1 MHASA
6 GVAAAA
12 ALLRRFPRL
21 PLRSPAR
28 PVSVDGLSAYSMAM
42 HVHSSFSEQDGSM
55 DGQLFQAT
63 KNSVDVLWWTDHD
76 TRMDGIGY
84 RQVVHFTSLTKESGG
99 PGQGRAWDWTK
110 VTSGPL
116 GSQSTGGIVQSP
128 NSPSDPVAGGSMQLI
143 AKSTTG
149 APATFGFYA
158 QTRDASWNYRDNLNG
173 QSLTIDVLLT
183 KGWQAGYL
191 ELLIVSSYHEA
202 IAGRP
207 AGGYQLSYRFV
218 PPGGIGRGGGAGAS
232 VGRGGGAGAS
242 VGRGGGAGASMARRT
257 ANGISGIITIPVTPN
272 SGGNP
277 WGTMTINPAEDIAA
291 LWPDMDH
298 RDFGL
303 YELTLSAVSTGD
315 LVEGYF
321 DYLRFNR
328 SISGE
333 AFFRQQA
340 DMGAALAG
348 RYRSVMQ
355 QQGLEVSLALPHV
368 NWFGKSVSIPD
379 YGSTK
384 GRREYDA
391 YLAQNLIPKVHASG
405 GLISYNHPFGY
416 GDVPELPQSQQDV
429 MLVQTAQGMLPTSS
443 APAALGTDLLEVGYR
458 LRQGVDLAHH
468 VALWDIMSRNALFLT
483 GNGTNDDHFGQNWL
497 GPANNWFSSVWAR
510 GTSIADLLA
519 ALAAGRAWCASLS
532 QYRGSLDLLVDGT
545 VPMGSVGVSKVASRK
560 LVASATA
567 VPAQGSLQILQG
579 TVDYAGAADLS
590 ADTKVIGSYSASQ
603 LTAGRVTQRID
614 TGKDSFVRTQVLDST
629 GSVIGLSNPVWLL
642 RAAPPG
648 GIPAPRRT

>member
-6 GVAAAA
+6 GAAAAA
-12 ALLRRFPRL
+12 ALLRQFPRL
-21 PLRSPAR
+21 PLHSPAR
-28 PVSVDGLSAYSMAM
+28 PVSVGGLSAFSMAM

-55 DGQLFQAT
+55 DSQLFQAT
-63 KNSVDVLWWTDHD
+63 NNSVDVLWWTDHD

-116 GSQSTGGIVQSP
+116 SGQSTGGIVQNPS
-128 NSPSDPVAGGSMQLI
+128 SPSDPVAGGSMQLI

-158 QTRDASWNYRDNLNG
+158 QTHQASWNCRDNLNG
-173 QSLTIDVLLT
+173 QSLTIDVLLAS
-183 KGWQAGYL
+183 GWQAGYL

-202 IAGRP
+202 IGGRP

-218 PPGGIGRGGGAGAS
+218 PPGGT
-232 VGRGGGAGAS
+232 VQ
-242 VGRGGGAGASMARRT
+242 RT
-257 ANGISGIITIPVTPN
+257 ANGLTGIVTIPVTPD
-272 SGGNP
+272 GGSDP

-291 LWPDMDH
+291 LWPDMDY
-298 RDFGL
+298 RDFSL

-333 AFFRQQA
+333 AFFKQQA
-340 DMGAALAG
+340 DMGAALAT
-348 RYRSVMQ
+348 RYRSVVQ
-355 QQGLEVSLALPHV
+355 QQGLEVSLSLPHV

-379 YGSTK
+379 YGSTS

-405 GLISYNHPFGY
+405 GLLSYNHPFGY
-416 GDVPELPQSQQDV
+416 AGIPELPQSQQDA
-429 MLVQTAQGMLPTSS
+429 MLVQTAKGMLPAAGT
-443 APAALGTDLLEVGYR
+443 PAALGTDLLEVGYA
-458 LRQGVDLAHH
+458 LRQGMDLAHH

-483 GNGTNDDHFGQNWL
+483 GNGTNDDHFGQDWL
-497 GPANNWFSSVWAR
+497 GPVNNWFSSVWAPS
-510 GTSIADLLA
+510 TSIGDLLA

-532 QYRGSLDLLVDGT
+532 RYRGSLDLLVDGT
-545 VPMGSVGVSKVASRK
+545 VPMGSVSVSKVSSRN

-567 VPAQGSLQILQG
+567 IPAQGRLQILQG
-579 TVDYAGAADLS
+579 RVDYAGAADLS
-590 ADTKVIGSYSASQ
+590 ANTKVIGSYSAGQ
-603 LTAGRVTQRID
+603 LAGGTVTQRIG
-614 TGKDSFVRTQVLDST
+614 TVKDSFVRTQVLDST
-629 GSVIGLSNPVWLL
+629 GAVIALSNPVWLL
-642 RAAPPG
+642 RAVPPG
-648 GIPAPRRT
+648 GIPAPRQT

>member
-6 GVAAAA
+6 GAAAAA
-12 ALLRRFPRL
+12 ALLRQFPRL

-28 PVSVDGLSAYSMAM
+28 PVSADGLSAFSMAM

-84 RQVVHFTSLTKESGG
+84 RQVVHFTSLTTEHGG
-99 PGQGRAWDWTK
+99 PGQGRPWDWTK

-116 GSQSTGGIVQSP
+116 GGQSTGGIVQNPS
-128 NSPSDPVAGGSMQLI
+128 SPSDPVAGGSMQLI

-158 QTRDASWNYRDNLNG
+158 QTHQASWNYRDNLNG

-183 KGWQAGYL
+183 GGWQAGYL

-202 IAGRP
+202 IGGRP

-218 PPGGIGRGGGAGAS
+218 PPGGT
-232 VGRGGGAGAS
+232 
-242 VGRGGGAGASMARRT
+242 ARRT
-257 ANGISGIITIPVTPN
+257 ANGLTGIVTIPVKPD
-272 SGGNP
+272 SGSDP
-277 WGTMTINPAEDIAA
+277 WGTVTINPAEDIAA

-333 AFFRQQA
+333 AFFTQQA
-340 DMGAALAG
+340 DMGVALAA
-348 RYRSVMQ
+348 RYRSVVQ
-355 QQGLEVSLALPHV
+355 QQGLEVSLSLPHV
-368 NWFGKSVSIPD
+368 NWFGKNVAIPD
-379 YGSTK
+379 YGGTS
-384 GRREYDA
+384 GRHQYDA

-416 GDVPELPQSQQDV
+416 GDVPELPQPQQDA
-429 MLVQTAQGMLPTSS
+429 MLVQTAAGMLPAAGT
-443 APAALGTDLLEVGYR
+443 PAALGADLLEVGYA
-458 LRQGVDLAHH
+458 LRQGMDLAHH
-468 VALWDIMSRNALFLT
+468 VALWDIMSRNALFFT
-483 GNGTNDDHFGQNWL
+483 GTGTNDDHFGQNWL
-497 GPANNWFSSVWAR
+497 GPMNNWFSSVWAP
-510 GTSIADLLA
+510 GTSIGDLLA

-532 QYRGSLDLLVDGT
+532 RYRGGLDLLVDGT
-545 VPMGSVGVSKVASRK
+545 VPMGSVSVSKVTSRK
-560 LVASATA
+560 LVASATGI
-567 VPAQGSLQILQG
+567 PAQGALQILQG
-579 TVDYAGAADLS
+579 RVDYAGAAGLS
-590 ADTKVIGSYSASQ
+590 ANTKVIGSYSAGQ
-603 LTAGRVTQRID
+603 VTGGKVTQRVD
-614 TGKDSFVRTQVLDST
+614 TAKDGFVRTQVLDST
-629 GSVIGLSNPVWLL
+629 GAVIGLSNPVWLL

-648 GIPAPRRT
+648 GIPAPRQT

>member
-6 GVAAAA
+6 GAAAAA
-12 ALLRRFPRL
+12 ALLRQFPRL

-28 PVSVDGLSAYSMAM
+28 PVSAGGLSAYSMAM

-55 DGQLFQAT
+55 DSQLFQAT

-99 PGQGRAWDWTK
+99 PGQGRPWDWTK

-128 NSPSDPVAGGSMQLI
+128 SSPSDPVAGGSMQLM

-158 QTRDASWNYRDNLNG
+158 QTHQASWNYRDNLNG
-173 QSLTIDVLLT
+173 QSLTIDVLPAG
-183 KGWQAGYL
+183 GWQAGYL

-202 IAGRP
+202 IGGRP

-218 PPGGIGRGGGAGAS
+218 RGGT
-232 VGRGGGAGAS
+232 
-242 VGRGGGAGASMARRT
+242 ARRT
-257 ANGISGIITIPVTPN
+257 ANGLSGVIIVPVTPN
-272 SGGNP
+272 SGSDP

-291 LWPDMDH
+291 LWPDMDY

-328 SISGE
+328 SIGGE
-333 AFFRQQA
+333 AFFKQQS
-340 DMGAALAG
+340 DMAAVLAT
-348 RYRSVMQ
+348 RYRSVVQ

-384 GRREYDA
+384 GRREYGA

-416 GDVPELPQSQQDV
+416 GDIPELPQSQQDA
-429 MLVQTAQGMLPTSS
+429 MLVQTANGMLPTSS
-443 APAALGTDLLEVGYR
+443 APAALGADLLEVGYA
-458 LRQGVDLAHH
+458 LRQGMDLAHH

-497 GPANNWFSSVWAR
+497 GPMNNWFSSVWAP
-510 GTSIADLLA
+510 GASVGELLA

-532 QYRGSLDLLVDGT
+532 RYRGSLDLLVDGS
-545 VPMGSVGVSKVASRK
+545 VPMGSVSVSTVTSRK
-560 LVASATA
+560 LAASATA
-567 VPAQGSLQILQG
+567 IPAQGSLQILQG

-590 ADTKVIGSYSASQ
+590 ANTKVIGSYSASQ
-603 LTAGRVTQRID
+603 LTGGSVTQRID
-614 TGKDSFVRTQVLDST
+614 TGKNSFVRTQVLDSAGT
-629 GSVIGLSNPVWLL
+629 VVGLSNPVWLL

-648 GIPAPRRT
+648 GIPAPRQT

>member
-6 GVAAAA
+6 GAAAA
-12 ALLRRFPRL
+12 ATLPRQFPRL

-28 PVSVDGLSAYSMAM
+28 PVSVDGLAAFSMAM

-55 DGQLFQAT
+55 DSQLFQAAN
-63 KNSVDVLWWTDHD
+63 NSVDVLWWTDHD

-84 RQVVHFTSLTKESGG
+84 RQVVHFTSLTDESGG

-110 VTSGPL
+110 ITSGPL
-116 GSQSTGGIVQSP
+116 GGQSTGGIVQNPS
-128 NSPSDPVAGGSMQLI
+128 SPSDPVAGGSMQLI

-158 QTRDASWNYRDNLNG
+158 QTHQASWNCRDNLNG
-173 QSLTIDVLLT
+173 QSLTIDVLLA

-202 IAGRP
+202 IGGRP

-218 PPGGIGRGGGAGAS
+218 PPGGT
-232 VGRGGGAGAS
+232 V
-242 VGRGGGAGASMARRT
+242 RRT
-257 ANGISGIITIPVTPN
+257 ANGLTGILTIPVKPD
-272 SGGNP
+272 SGSDP
-277 WGTMTINPAEDIAA
+277 WGTLTINPAEDIAA

-298 RDFGL
+298 RDFSL

-333 AFFRQQA
+333 AFFSQQA
-340 DMGAALAG
+340 DMGAALAT
-348 RYRSVMQ
+348 RYRSVTQ
-355 QQGLEVSLALPHV
+355 QQGLEVSLSLPHV

-379 YGSTK
+379 YGSTS

-391 YLAQNLIPKVHASG
+391 YLVQNLIPKVHASG

-416 GDVPELPQSQQDV
+416 ADIPELPQSQQDA
-429 MLVQTAQGMLPTSS
+429 MLVQTAKGMLPAAGT
-443 APAALGTDLLEVGYR
+443 PAALGTDLLEVGYA
-458 LRQGVDLAHH
+458 LRQGMDLAHH

-497 GPANNWFSSVWAR
+497 GPENNWFSSAWAPS
-510 GTSIADLLA
+510 TSVGDLLA

-532 QYRGSLDLLVDGT
+532 RYRGSLDLLVDGK
-545 VPMGSVGVSKVASRK
+545 VPMGSVSVSKVTSRK

-567 VPAQGSLQILQG
+567 IPAQGRLQILQG
-579 TVDYAGAADLS
+579 GVDYAGAADLS
-590 ADTKVIGSYSASQ
+590 ANTKVIGSYSAGQ
-603 LTAGRVTQRID
+603 LTGGKVTQRID
-614 TGKDSFVRTQVLDST
+614 TAKDSFVRTQVLDPT
-629 GSVIGLSNPVWLL
+629 GAVIALSNPVWLL
-642 RAAPPG
+642 RAVPPG
-648 GIPAPRRT
+648 GIPAPRQA

>member
-1 MHASA
+1 MCDDQPAGASPAATGSPLSRRGFLHASA
-6 GVAAAA
+6 GVAGAA

-28 PVSVDGLSAYSMAM
+28 PVSVDGLSAFSMAM

-55 DGQLFQAT
+55 DSQLFQAST
-63 KNSVDVLWWTDHD
+63 NSMDVLWWTDHD

-84 RQVVHFTSLTKESGG
+84 RREVHFTSLTQEQGG

-110 VTSGPL
+110 VTAGPL
-116 GSQSTGGIVQSP
+116 ASQSTGGIVQNPSSP
-128 NSPSDPVAGGSMQLI
+128 GDPVAGGSMQLI

-158 QTRDASWNYRDNLNG
+158 QTHQASWNYRDNLNG

-202 IAGRP
+202 IGGRP
-207 AGGYQLSYRFV
+207 AGGYQLSYQFV
-218 PPGGIGRGGGAGAS
+218 PPGGT
-232 VGRGGGAGAS
+232 
-242 VGRGGGAGASMARRT
+242 ARRT
-257 ANGISGIITIPVTPN
+257 ANGLTGVVTIPVTPN
-272 SGGNP
+272 SGSDP
-277 WGTMTINPAEDIAA
+277 WGTVTINPAGDIAA

-321 DYLRFNR
+321 DYLRFDR
-328 SISGE
+328 TISGE
-333 AFFRQQA
+333 AFLSQQA
-340 DMGAALAG
+340 DMGAVLAS
-348 RYRSVMQ
+348 RYGSVTQ
-355 QQGLEVSLALPHV
+355 RQGLEVSLSLPHV

-379 YGSTK
+379 YGSVT
-384 GRREYDA
+384 GHREYGT

-405 GLISYNHPFGY
+405 GLISFNHPFGY
-416 GDVPELPQSQQDV
+416 GDIPELPQAQQDA
-429 MLVQTAQGMLPTSS
+429 MLAQTAMGLLPTSS
-443 APAALGTDLLEVGYR
+443 APAALGTDLLEVGYH

-483 GNGTNDDHFGQNWL
+483 GTGTNDDHFGKNWL
-497 GPANNWFSSVWAR
+497 AHSNNWFSSVWAPST
-510 GTSIADLLA
+510 GIADLLA

-532 QYRGSLDLLVDGT
+532 GYRGSLDLLIDGS
-545 VPMGSVGVSKVASRK
+545 VPMGSVSVSTVPSRR

-567 VPAQGSLQILQG
+567 IPTGGSLQILQG

-590 ADTKVIGSYSASQ
+590 ANTKVIGSYAAGQ
-603 LTAGRVTQRID
+603 LTGGSVVHRIN
-614 TGKDSFVRTQVLDST
+614 TRKDSFVRTQVLDSAGT
-629 GSVIGLSNPVWLL
+629 VVGLSNPVWLL
-642 RAAPPG
+642 RAAPPR
-648 GIPAPRRT
+648 GIPAPRQT

>member
-6 GVAAAA
+6 GAAAA
-12 ALLRRFPRL
+12 ATVLRQFPRL

-28 PVSVDGLSAYSMAM
+28 PVSADGLSAFSMAM

-55 DGQLFQAT
+55 DSQLFQAT

-84 RQVVHFTSLTKESGG
+84 RQQVHFTSLTNESGG

-116 GSQSTGGIVQSP
+116 SGQSTGGIVQNPS
-128 NSPSDPVAGGSMQLI
+128 SPSDPVAGGSMQLI

-158 QTRDASWNYRDNLNG
+158 QTHPAGWNCRDNLNG
-173 QSLTIDVLLT
+173 QSLTIDVLVA

-191 ELLIVSSYHEA
+191 ELLIISSYHEA
-202 IAGRP
+202 IGGRP

-218 PPGGIGRGGGAGAS
+218 PPGGT
-232 VGRGGGAGAS
+232 V
-242 VGRGGGAGASMARRT
+242 RRT
-257 ANGISGIITIPVTPN
+257 ASGLTGIVTIPVTPN
-272 SGGNP
+272 SGSNP
-277 WGTMTINPAEDIAA
+277 WGTMTVNPAEDIAA
-291 LWPDMDH
+291 LWPDMDY
-298 RDFGL
+298 RDFSL

-340 DMGAALAG
+340 DMGAALAA
-348 RYRSVMQ
+348 RYRSVVQ

-379 YGSTK
+379 YGSTS
-384 GRREYDA
+384 GRREYGT

-416 GDVPELPQSQQDV
+416 SDIPELPQSQQDAL
-429 MLVQTAQGMLPTSS
+429 LVQTAEGMLPAAGT
-443 APAALGTDLLEVGYR
+443 PAALGADLLEVGYR
-458 LRQGVDLAHH
+458 LRQGMDLAHH
-468 VALWDIMSRNALFLT
+468 VALWDIMSRNALFFT

-497 GPANNWFSSVWAR
+497 GPKNNWFSSAWAR
-510 GTSIADLLA
+510 GTGVADLLA
-519 ALAAGRAWCASLS
+519 ALAAGRAWCASLIG
-532 QYRGSLDLLVDGT
+532 YRGSMDLLVDGT
-545 VPMGSVGVSKVASRK
+545 VPMGSVSVSNVRSRK
-560 LVASATA
+560 LAASATA
-567 VPAQGSLQILQG
+567 IPAHGMLQIVQG
-579 TVDYAGAADLS
+579 TVDYAGAAGLS
-590 ADTKVIGSYSASQ
+590 ANTKVIGSYPASK
-603 LTAGRVTQRID
+603 LTGGPVTQRID

-629 GSVIGLSNPVWLL
+629 GTVVGLSNPVWLL
-642 RAAPPG
+642 RAVPPG
-648 GIPAPRRT
+648 GIPVPRQT

>member
-6 GVAAAA
+6 GAAAAA
-12 ALLRRFPRL
+12 ALLRQFPRL

-28 PVSVDGLSAYSMAM
+28 PVSAGGLSAYSMAM

-55 DGQLFQAT
+55 DSQLFQAT

-99 PGQGRAWDWTK
+99 PGQGRPWDWTK

-116 GSQSTGGIVQSP
+116 GSQSTGGIVQDPS
-128 NSPSDPVAGGSMQLI
+128 SPSDPVAGGSMHLI
-143 AKSTTG
+143 AKSTNG

-158 QTRDASWNYRDNLNG
+158 QTHQASWNCRDNLNG
-173 QSLTIDVLLT
+173 QSLTIDVLVA

-202 IAGRP
+202 SGGRP

-218 PPGGIGRGGGAGAS
+218 PPGGT
-232 VGRGGGAGAS
+232 V
-242 VGRGGGAGASMARRT
+242 RRT
-257 ANGISGIITIPVTPN
+257 ASGLTGIVTIPVTPN
-272 SGGNP
+272 SGSNP
-277 WGTMTINPAEDIAA
+277 WGTMTVNPAEDIAA
-291 LWPDMDH
+291 LWPDMDY
-298 RDFGL
+298 RDFSL

-333 AFFRQQA
+333 AFFSQQA
-340 DMGAALAG
+340 DMGAALAA
-348 RYRSVMQ
+348 RYRSVVQ

-379 YGSTK
+379 YGSTS
-384 GRREYDA
+384 GRREYGT

-416 GDVPELPQSQQDV
+416 SDIPELPQSQQDAL
-429 MLVQTAQGMLPTSS
+429 LVQTANGMLPAAGT
-443 APAALGTDLLEVGYR
+443 PAALGADLLEVGYR
-458 LRQGVDLAHH
+458 LRQGMDLAHH
-468 VALWDIMSRNALFLT
+468 VALWDIMSRNALFFT

-497 GPANNWFSSVWAR
+497 GPQNNWFSSAWAL
-510 GTSIADLLA
+510 GTGVADLLA
-519 ALAAGRAWCASLS
+519 ALAAGRAWCASLTG
-532 QYRGSLDLLVDGT
+532 YRGSMDLLVDGT
-545 VPMGSVGVSKVASRK
+545 VPMGSVSVSKVRSRK
-560 LVASATA
+560 LAASATA
-567 VPAQGSLQILQG
+567 IPAHGMLQILQG
-579 TVDYAGAADLS
+579 TVDYAGAAGLS
-590 ADTKVIGSYSASQ
+590 ANTNVIGSYPASK
-603 LTAGRVTQRID
+603 LTGGPVTQRID

-629 GSVIGLSNPVWLL
+629 GTVVALSNPVWLL
-642 RAAPPG
+642 RAVPPG
-648 GIPAPRRT
+648 GIPAPRQT

>member
-6 GVAAAA
+6 GAAAAA
-12 ALLRRFPRL
+12 ALLRQFPRL

-28 PVSVDGLSAYSMAM
+28 PVSAGGLSAYSMAM

-55 DGQLFQAT
+55 DSQLFQAT

-84 RQVVHFTSLTKESGG
+84 RQVVHFTSLTRESGG
-99 PGQGRAWDWTK
+99 PGQGRPWDWTK

-128 NSPSDPVAGGSMQLI
+128 SSPSDPVAGGSMQLM
-143 AKSTTG
+143 AKSTTR

-158 QTRDASWNYRDNLNG
+158 QTHQASWNCRDNLNG

-183 KGWQAGYL
+183 GGWQAGYL

-202 IAGRP
+202 IGGRP

-218 PPGGIGRGGGAGAS
+218 RGGT
-232 VGRGGGAGAS
+232 
-242 VGRGGGAGASMARRT
+242 ARRT
-257 ANGISGIITIPVTPN
+257 ANGLSGVIMVPVTPN
-272 SGGNP
+272 SGSDP

-291 LWPDMDH
+291 LWPDMDY

-328 SISGE
+328 SIGGE
-333 AFFRQQA
+333 AFFKQQS
-340 DMGAALAG
+340 DMAAVLAT
-348 RYRSVMQ
+348 RYRSVVQ

-384 GRREYDA
+384 GRREYGA

-416 GDVPELPQSQQDV
+416 GDIPELPQSQQDA
-429 MLVQTAQGMLPTSS
+429 MLVQTANGMLPTSS
-443 APAALGTDLLEVGYR
+443 APAALGADLLEVGYA
-458 LRQGVDLAHH
+458 LRQGMDLAHH

-497 GPANNWFSSVWAR
+497 GPMNNWFSSVWAP
-510 GTSIADLLA
+510 GASVGELLA

-532 QYRGSLDLLVDGT
+532 RYRGSLDLLVDGS
-545 VPMGSVGVSKVASRK
+545 VPMGSVSVSTVTSRK
-560 LVASATA
+560 LAASATA
-567 VPAQGSLQILQG
+567 IPAQGSLQILQG

-590 ADTKVIGSYSASQ
+590 ANSKVIGSYSASQ
-603 LTAGRVTQRID
+603 LTGGSVTQRID
-614 TGKDSFVRTQVLDST
+614 TGKNSFVRTQVLDST
-629 GSVIGLSNPVWLL
+629 GTVVGLSNPVWLL

-648 GIPAPRRT
+648 GIPAPRQT

>member
-6 GVAAAA
+6 GAAAA
-12 ALLRRFPRL
+12 VALLRQFPRL

-28 PVSVDGLSAYSMAM
+28 PVTAGGLSAFSMAM

-55 DGQLFQAT
+55 DSQLFQAT

-84 RQVVHFTSLTKESGG
+84 RQVVHFTSLTQESGG

-116 GSQSTGGIVQSP
+116 GGQSTGGIVQNPS
-128 NSPSDPVAGGSMQLI
+128 SPSDPVAGGSMQLI

-158 QTRDASWNYRDNLNG
+158 QTHQASWNCRDNLNG
-173 QSLTIDVLLT
+173 QSLTVDVLLAG
-183 KGWQAGYL
+183 GWQAGYL

-202 IAGRP
+202 IGGRP

-218 PPGGIGRGGGAGAS
+218 PPGGTAQ
-232 VGRGGGAGAS
+232 
-242 VGRGGGAGASMARRT
+242 RT
-257 ANGISGIITIPVTPN
+257 AKGLTGIVTIPVQPN
-272 SGGNP
+272 GSGNP

-291 LWPDMDH
+291 LWPDMDY
-298 RDFGL
+298 RDFSL

-333 AFFRQQA
+333 AFFTQQA
-340 DMGAALAG
+340 DMGAALAA
-348 RYRSVMQ
+348 RYRSVVQ
-355 QQGLEVSLALPHV
+355 QQGLEVSLSLPHV
-368 NWFGKSVSIPD
+368 NWFSKSVSIPD
-379 YGSTK
+379 YGSTS
-384 GRREYDA
+384 GRRQYDA

-416 GDVPELPQSQQDV
+416 GDIPELPQSQQAA
-429 MLVQTAQGMLPTSS
+429 MLVQTAKGLLPAAGT
-443 APAALGTDLLEVGYR
+443 PAALGADLLEVGYA
-458 LRQGVDLAHH
+458 LRQGMDLAHH
-468 VALWDIMSRNALFLT
+468 VALWDIMSRNALFFT
-483 GNGTNDDHFGQNWL
+483 GNGTNDDHFGQDWL
-497 GPANNWFSSVWAR
+497 GPKNNWFSSVWAPTA
-510 GTSIADLLA
+510 GIGDLLA

-532 QYRGSLDLLVDGT
+532 RYRGSLDLLVDGT
-545 VPMGSVGVSKVASRK
+545 VPMGSVSVSTVLSRR

-567 VPAQGSLQILQG
+567 IPAQGSLQILQG

-590 ADTKVIGSYSASQ
+590 ANTKVIASYPASQ
-603 LTAGRVTQRID
+603 LGGGSVAHQVNNR
-614 TGKDSFVRTQVLDST
+614 KDSFVRTQVLDST
-629 GSVIGLSNPVWLL
+629 GAVVGLSNPVWLL
-642 RAAPPG
+642 RAVPPG
-648 GIPAPRRT
+648 GIPAPRQT

>member
-1 MHASA
+1 MCDDHAAASSPATTGTPLSRRGFMHASA
-6 GVAAAA
+6 GAAAAA
-12 ALLRRFPRL
+12 ALLRQFPRL

-28 PVSVDGLSAYSMAM
+28 PVSAGGLSAYSMAM

-55 DGQLFQAT
+55 DSQLFQAA

-84 RQVVHFTSLTKESGG
+84 RQVVHFTSLTKENGG
-99 PGQGRAWDWTK
+99 PGQGRPWDWTK
-110 VTSGPL
+110 VTAGPL
-116 GSQSTGGIVQSP
+116 GSQSSGGIVQNPSSP
-128 NSPSDPVAGGSMQLI
+128 GDPVAGGSMQLI

-158 QTRDASWNYRDNLNG
+158 QTHQASWNYRDNLNG

-202 IAGRP
+202 TGGRP
-207 AGGYQLSYRFV
+207 PGGYQLSYQFV
-218 PPGGIGRGGGAGAS
+218 PPGGT
-232 VGRGGGAGAS
+232 
-242 VGRGGGAGASMARRT
+242 ARRT
-257 ANGISGIITIPVTPN
+257 ANGIRGVITVPVRPN
-272 SGGNP
+272 SGSDP

-333 AFFRQQA
+333 AFLRQQA
-340 DMGAALAG
+340 DMGAVLAA
-348 RYRSVMQ
+348 RYRSVVQ
-355 QQGLEVSLALPHV
+355 QQGLEVSLSLPHV
-368 NWFGKSVSIPD
+368 NWFGRSVTIPD
-379 YGSTK
+379 YGSTS
-384 GRREYDA
+384 GHREYA
-391 YLAQNLIPKVHASG
+391 RYLAQNLIPKVHASG

-416 GDVPELPQSQQDV
+416 GDIPELPQLQQDA
-429 MLVQTAQGMLPTSS
+429 MLAQTAKALLPTSS
-443 APAALGTDLLEVGYR
+443 APAALGTDLLEVGYN

-483 GNGTNDDHFGQNWL
+483 GNGTNDDHFGKNWL
-497 GPANNWFSSVWAR
+497 GPRNNWFSSVWAPST
-510 GTSIADLLA
+510 GVGDLLA

-532 QYRGSLDLLVDGT
+532 RYRGSLDLLVDGT
-545 VPMGSVGVSKVASRK
+545 VPMGSVSVSKVTSRK

-567 VPAQGSLQILQG
+567 IPAHGRVQILQG

-590 ADTKVIGSYSASQ
+590 ANTKVIGSYSGSQ
-603 LTAGRVTQRID
+603 LTGGSVTQRID
-614 TGKDSFVRTQVLDST
+614 TSKDSFVRTQVLDST
-629 GSVIGLSNPVWLL
+629 GTQIGLSNPVWLL

-648 GIPAPRRT
+648 GIPAPRQT

>member
-6 GVAAAA
+6 GAAAAA
-12 ALLRRFPRL
+12 ALLRQFPRL

-55 DGQLFQAT
+55 DSQLFQAT

-99 PGQGRAWDWTK
+99 PGQGHPRDRTK

-116 GSQSTGGIVQSP
+116 GSQSTGGIVQNPS
-128 NSPSDPVAGGSMQLI
+128 SPSDPVAGGSMHLI
-143 AKSTTG
+143 ATTTTG

-158 QTRDASWNYRDNLNG
+158 QTHPAGWNCRDNLNG
-173 QSLTIDVLLT
+173 QSLTIDVLVA

-202 IAGRP
+202 IGGRP

-218 PPGGIGRGGGAGAS
+218 PPGGT
-232 VGRGGGAGAS
+232 V
-242 VGRGGGAGASMARRT
+242 RRT
-257 ANGISGIITIPVTPN
+257 ASGLTGIVTIPVTPN
-272 SGGNP
+272 SGSNP
-277 WGTMTINPAEDIAA
+277 WGTMTVNPAEDIAA
-291 LWPDMDH
+291 LWPDMDY
-298 RDFGL
+298 RDFSL

-340 DMGAALAG
+340 DMGAALAA
-348 RYRSVMQ
+348 RYRSVVQ

-379 YGSTK
+379 YGSTS
-384 GRREYDA
+384 GRREYGT

-416 GDVPELPQSQQDV
+416 GDIPELPQSQQDAL
-429 MLVQTAQGMLPTSS
+429 LVQTAEGMLPAAGT
-443 APAALGTDLLEVGYR
+443 PAALGADLLEVGYR
-458 LRQGVDLAHH
+458 LRQGMDLAHH
-468 VALWDIMSRNALFLT
+468 VALWDIMSRNALFFT

-497 GPANNWFSSVWAR
+497 GPKNNWFSSAWAR
-510 GTSIADLLA
+510 GTGVADLLA
-519 ALAAGRAWCASLS
+519 ALAAGRAWCASLIG
-532 QYRGSLDLLVDGT
+532 YRGSMDLLVDGT
-545 VPMGSVGVSKVASRK
+545 VPMGAVSVSKVRSRK
-560 LVASATA
+560 LAASATA
-567 VPAQGSLQILQG
+567 IPAHGMLQIVQG
-579 TVDYAGAADLS
+579 TVDYAGAAGLS
-590 ADTKVIGSYSASQ
+590 ANTKVIGSYPASK
-603 LTAGRVTQRID
+603 LTGGPVTQRID

-629 GSVIGLSNPVWLL
+629 GTVVGLSNPVWLL
-642 RAAPPG
+642 RAVPPG
-648 GIPAPRRT
+648 GIPVPRQT

>member
-6 GVAAAA
+6 GAAAAA

-99 PGQGRAWDWTK
+99 PGQGRPWDWTK
-110 VTSGPL
+110 VTFGPL

-128 NSPSDPVAGGSMQLI
+128 SSPGDPVAGGSMQLI

-158 QTRDASWNYRDNLNG
+158 QTHQASWNYRDNLNG

-183 KGWQAGYL
+183 GGWQAGYL

-202 IAGRP
+202 IGGRP

-218 PPGGIGRGGGAGAS
+218 PPGGT
-232 VGRGGGAGAS
+232 
-242 VGRGGGAGASMARRT
+242 ARRA
-257 ANGISGIITIPVTPN
+257 ANGISGVVTIPVTPN
-272 SGGNP
+272 SGSNP

-340 DMGAALAG
+340 DMGAALAA
-348 RYRSVMQ
+348 RYRSVAQ

-384 GRREYDA
+384 GRREYGA
-391 YLAQNLIPKVHASG
+391 YLVQNLIPKVHASG

-416 GDVPELPQSQQDV
+416 GDIPELPQAQQDA

-443 APAALGTDLLEVGYR
+443 APAALGTDLLEVGYS

-532 QYRGSLDLLVDGT
+532 RYRGSLDLLVDGI

-560 LVASATA
+560 LVATATA
-567 VPAQGSLQILQG
+567 VPAQGRLQILQG
-579 TVDYAGAADLS
+579 RVDYAGAADLS
-590 ADTKVIGSYSASQ
+590 ANTKVIGSYSASQ
-603 LTAGRVTQRID
+603 LTAGPVTQGID

-629 GSVIGLSNPVWLL
+629 GTVIGLSNPVWLL

-648 GIPAPRRT
+648 GIPAPRQT

>member
-6 GVAAAA
+6 GAAAAA

-21 PLRSPAR
+21 PLNSPAR
-28 PVSVDGLSAYSMAM
+28 PVSADGLAAYSMAM

-55 DGQLFQAT
+55 DSQLFQAS
-63 KNSVDVLWWTDHD
+63 KNAVDVLWWTDHD

-84 RQVVHFTSLTKESGG
+84 RQVVHFTSLTKERGG
-99 PGQGRAWDWTK
+99 PGQGRPWDWTQ

-116 GSQSTGGIVQSP
+116 GSRSTGGIVQSP
-128 NSPSDPVAGGSMQLI
+128 SSPSDPVAGGSMQLI

-158 QTRDASWNYRDNLNG
+158 QTHQASWNYRDNLNG

-183 KGWQAGYL
+183 GGWQAGYL

-202 IAGRP
+202 IGGRP
-207 AGGYQLSYRFV
+207 AGGYQLSYQFV
-218 PPGGIGRGGGAGAS
+218 PPGGT
-232 VGRGGGAGAS
+232 
-242 VGRGGGAGASMARRT
+242 ARRT
-257 ANGISGIITIPVTPN
+257 ANGLTGIVTIPVTPN
-272 SGGNP
+272 SGSDP
-277 WGTMTINPAEDIAA
+277 WGTVTINPAEDIAA
-291 LWPDMDH
+291 LWPDMDY

-333 AFFRQQA
+333 AFLTQQA
-340 DMGAALAG
+340 DMGAALAA
-348 RYRSVMQ
+348 RYRSVVQ
-355 QQGLEVSLALPHV
+355 QQGLEVSLSLPHV

-379 YGSTK
+379 YGSTS
-384 GRREYDA
+384 GHRQYGM

-405 GLISYNHPFGY
+405 GLVSFNHPFGY
-416 GDVPELPQSQQDV
+416 GDIAELPQAQQDA
-429 MLVQTAQGMLPTSS
+429 MLVQTATGMLPSSS
-443 APAALGTDLLEVGYR
+443 APAGLGTDLLEVGYY

-468 VALWDIMSRNALFLT
+468 VALWDIMSRNALFFT

-497 GPANNWFSSVWAR
+497 VKSNNWFSSVWAPST
-510 GTSIADLLA
+510 GVADLLA

-532 QYRGSLDLLVDGT
+532 GYRGSLDLLVDGS
-545 VPMGSVGVSKVASRK
+545 VPMGSVSVSTVLSRR
-560 LVASATA
+560 LVATATA
-567 VPAQGSLQILQG
+567 IPAQGSLQILQG
-579 TVDYAGAADLS
+579 KVDYAGAAGLS
-590 ADTKVIGSYSASQ
+590 ANTKVIGSYSAGQ
-603 LTAGRVTQRID
+603 LSGGSVVHRVNTR
-614 TGKDSFVRTQVLDST
+614 KDSFVRTQVLDST
-629 GSVIGLSNPVWLL
+629 GTIVGLSNPVWLL
-642 RAAPPG
+642 RAVPPG
-648 GIPAPRRT
+648 GIPAPRQT

>member
-6 GVAAAA
+6 GAAAAA

-28 PVSVDGLSAYSMAM
+28 PVSVDGLPAYSMAM

-55 DGQLFQAT
+55 DSQLFQAT

-84 RQVVHFTSLTKESGG
+84 RQVVHFTSLTTEHGG
-99 PGQGRAWDWTK
+99 PGQGRPWDWTK
-110 VTSGPL
+110 VTAGPL
-116 GSQSTGGIVQSP
+116 GSQSTGGIVQNPS
-128 NSPSDPVAGGSMQLI
+128 SPSDPVAGGSMQLI

-158 QTRDASWNYRDNLNG
+158 QTHQASWNYRDNLNG

-202 IAGRP
+202 IGGRP

-232 VGRGGGAGAS
+232 TV
-242 VGRGGGAGASMARRT
+242 RRS
-257 ANGISGIITIPVTPN
+257 ANGLTGIVTIPVTPN
-272 SGGNP
+272 SGSDP
-277 WGTMTINPAEDIAA
+277 WGTTTVNPAEDIAA

-333 AFFRQQA
+333 AFFTQQA
-340 DMGAALAG
+340 DMGAALAA
-348 RYRSVMQ
+348 RYRSVTQ
-355 QQGLEVSLALPHV
+355 QQGLEVSLSLPHV
-368 NWFGKSVSIPD
+368 NWFGKNVAIPD
-379 YGSTK
+379 YGSTS
-384 GRREYDA
+384 GRRQYDA

-416 GDVPELPQSQQDV
+416 GDVPELPQPQQDAL
-429 MLVQTAQGMLPTSS
+429 LVQTAGGMLPAAGT
-443 APAALGTDLLEVGYR
+443 PAALGADLLEVGYR
-458 LRQGVDLAHH
+458 LRQGMDLAHH
-468 VALWDIMSRNALFLT
+468 VALWDIMSRNALFFT

-497 GPANNWFSSVWAR
+497 GPMNNWFSSVWAR
-510 GTSIADLLA
+510 SAGIADLLA

-532 QYRGSLDLLVDGT
+532 RYRGSLDLLVDGT
-545 VPMGSVGVSKVASRK
+545 VPMGSVSVSKVASRK
-560 LVASATA
+560 LVATATA
-567 VPAQGSLQILQG
+567 IPAQGTLQILQG

-590 ADTKVIGSYSASQ
+590 ANAKVIGSFSASQ
-603 LTAGRVTQRID
+603 LTGGSVVQQVSNR
-614 TGKDSFVRTQVLDST
+614 KDSFVRTQVLDPAGT
-629 GSVIGLSNPVWLL
+629 VVGLSNPVWLL

-648 GIPAPRRT
+648 GIPAPRQT

>member
-12 ALLRRFPRL
+12 ALLRRVPRL
-21 PLRSPAR
+21 PLDSPAR
-28 PVSVDGLSAYSMAM
+28 PISADGLSAYSMAM

-99 PGQGRAWDWTK
+99 PGQGRPWDWTR

-116 GSQSTGGIVQSP
+116 GGQSSGGIVQNPSSP
-128 NSPSDPVAGGSMQLI
+128 ADPVAGGSMQLI

-158 QTRDASWNYRDNLNG
+158 QTHQASWNYRDNLNG
-173 QSLTIDVLLT
+173 QSLTIDVLLA

-218 PPGGIGRGGGAGAS
+218 PPGSTGRGGGA
-232 VGRGGGAGAS
+232 R
-242 VGRGGGAGASMARRT
+242 ASMARRT
-257 ANGISGIITIPVTPN
+257 ANGLTGIVTIPVTPN
-272 SGGNP
+272 SGSDP

-333 AFFRQQA
+333 AFFKQQA
-340 DMGAALAG
+340 DMGAALAT
-348 RYRSVMQ
+348 RYRSVVQ
-355 QQGLEVSLALPHV
+355 QQGLEVSLSLPHV
-368 NWFGKSVSIPD
+368 NWFGKSVAIPD
-379 YGSTK
+379 YGSTS
-384 GRREYDA
+384 GRHQYDA

-405 GLISYNHPFGY
+405 GLISFNHPFGY
-416 GDVPELPQSQQDV
+416 GDIPELPQAQQDA
-429 MLVQTAQGMLPTSS
+429 MLVQTAKAMLPASGT
-443 APAALGTDLLEVGYR
+443 PAALGADLLEVGYH
-458 LRQGVDLAHH
+458 LRQGMDLAHH

-483 GNGTNDDHFGQNWL
+483 GNGTNDDHFGQDWL
-497 GPANNWFSSVWAR
+497 GPVNNWFSSVWAR
-510 GTSIADLLA
+510 GTGIADLLA

-532 QYRGSLDLLVDGT
+532 GYRGGLDLLVDGT
-545 VPMGSVGVSKVASRK
+545 VPMGSVSVSKVASRK

-567 VPAQGSLQILQG
+567 IPAQGRLQVLQG
-579 TVDYAGAADLS
+579 TVDYAGAAHLS
-590 ADTKVIGSYSASQ
+590 ANTKVIGSYSVSQ
-603 LTAGRVTQRID
+603 LTGGSVTQRID
-614 TGKDSFVRTQVLDST
+614 TSKDSFVRTQVLDST
-629 GSVIGLSNPVWLL
+629 GTVIGLSNPVWLL

-648 GIPAPRRT
+648 GIPAPRQT

>member
-6 GVAAAA
+6 GAAAAA
-12 ALLRRFPRL
+12 ALLRQFPRV

-28 PVSVDGLSAYSMAM
+28 PVSVDGLPAYSMAM

-55 DGQLFQAT
+55 DSQLFQAAN
-63 KNSVDVLWWTDHD
+63 NSVDVLWWTDHD

-84 RQVVHFTSLTKESGG
+84 RQVVHFTSLTGEQGG

-116 GSQSTGGIVQSP
+116 GSQSTGGIVQNPS
-128 NSPSDPVAGGSMQLI
+128 SPSDPVAGGSMQLV
-143 AKSTTG
+143 ARSTTG
-149 APATFGFYA
+149 APATLGFYA
-158 QTRDASWNYRDNLNG
+158 QTHQASWNCRDNLNG

-202 IAGRP
+202 VGGRP

-218 PPGGIGRGGGAGAS
+218 PPGGT
-232 VGRGGGAGAS
+232 
-242 VGRGGGAGASMARRT
+242 MRRT
-257 ANGISGIITIPVTPN
+257 ASGLTGIVTIPVTPN
-272 SGGNP
+272 SGSNP
-277 WGTMTINPAEDIAA
+277 WGTMTINPAGDIAA

-298 RDFGL
+298 RDFSL

-315 LVEGYF
+315 LVEGHF

-340 DMGAALAG
+340 DMGTALAA
-348 RYRSVMQ
+348 RYRSVVQ

-368 NWFGKSVSIPD
+368 NWFSKSVSIPD
-379 YGSTK
+379 YGSTS
-384 GRREYDA
+384 GRSEFAA

-416 GDVPELPQSQQDV
+416 SDIPELSQSQQDA
-429 MLVQTAQGMLPTSS
+429 MLVQTAKGLLPASGT
-443 APAALGTDLLEVGYR
+443 PAALGADLLEVGYA
-458 LRQGVDLAHH
+458 LRQGMDLAHH
-468 VALWDIMSRNALFLT
+468 VALWDIMSRNALFFT
-483 GNGTNDDHFGQNWL
+483 GNGTNDDHFGQDWL
-497 GPANNWFSSVWAR
+497 GPRNNWFSSVWAR
-510 GTSIADLLA
+510 STSIADLLA

-532 QYRGSLDLLVDGT
+532 GYRGSLDLLVDGS
-545 VPMGSVGVSKVASRK
+545 VPMGSVSVSKVTSRK

-567 VPAQGSLQILQG
+567 IPSQGRLQILQG
-579 TVDYAGAADLS
+579 RVDYAGAAGLS
-590 ADTKVIGSYSASQ
+590 ANTKVIGSYSASQ
-603 LTAGRVTQRID
+603 LTGTSVTQKID
-614 TGKDSFVRTQVLDST
+614 TGNDSFVRTQVLDST
-629 GSVIGLSNPVWLL
+629 GTVAALSNPVWLL

-648 GIPAPRRT
+648 GIPAPRQA